1 MPRCVYFF
9 ILISVRMG
17 DWNDVVF
24 CLSLPYYRR
33 ARVGGYERDESAQAM
48 AQSAQTRPRRGHIL
62 RKVPQPHRSTRRGGE
77 TEA

>member
-1 MPRCVYFF
+1 MPRCVSVIF
-9 ILISVRMG
+9 ISVRMG
-17 DWNDVVF
+17 NSLTDVVF
-24 CLSLPYYRR
+24 FKLPYYRG